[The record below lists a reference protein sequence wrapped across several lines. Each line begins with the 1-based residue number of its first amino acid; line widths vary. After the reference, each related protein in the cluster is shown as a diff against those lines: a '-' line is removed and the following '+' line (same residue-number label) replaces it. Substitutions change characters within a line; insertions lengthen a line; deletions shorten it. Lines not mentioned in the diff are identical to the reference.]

1 MPPHILYCEYRLL
14 IWFLKDK
21 MKTQQI
27 VKLKWVAL
35 ASLLN
40 NTGAAFLWP
49 LTTMYLHDYLRQ
61 SLTTAGFVMLIMSI
75 AMMSGNYLGGWLFDH
90 WQQYQTALLGV
101 SLSTIAIFLLIF
113 IHDWPWYAV
122 LITINSFGD
131 GINATIVNSYGA
143 MVSGHTSRYVFNY
156 IYMAFNIGVVIG
168 TLLVGI
174 LLPISV
180 VVVFAVATIFYAMLL
195 MLVTLTFN
203 VKLTALK
210 EKAATKH
217 HQHVPKQL
225 HSRWII
231 LVWFILIN
239 YITIHLSYSLWESV
253 MAVHMTNMRIPFYA
267 YSMLWTLNGVLIIV
281 GQPLVNKL
289 SPYMRL
295 STQIIIGIFIFA
307 CSFFLLIF
315 ARTLGAFVLDF
326 VILTI
331 GEMTSFAGLPAWITQ
346 LTNVDEAGHYQGL
359 LNIMMSIGRAIGP
372 LYGGFIIEKGSYQ
385 ALFLSVFGMM
395 ITTLLVICIYLWR
408 LHRLQ
413 RHLNFEK

>member
-1 MPPHILYCEYRLL
+1 
-14 IWFLKDK
+14 
-21 MKTQQI
+21 MKKQQT

-49 LTTMYLHDYLRQ
+49 LTTMYLHNYLGQ
-61 SLTTAGFVMLIMSI
+61 SLTTAGLVMLVMSL

-90 WQQYQTALLGV
+90 WRQYQTALLGV
-101 SLSTIAIFLLIF
+101 SLSTLAIFLLIF
-113 IHDWPWYAV
+113 IHDWPWYAA

-143 MVSGHTSRYVFNY
+143 MVSDHTSRYVFNY
-156 IYMAFNIGVVIG
+156 IYMAFNVGVVIG

-180 VVVFAVATIFYAMLL
+180 VVVFAVATIFYAILAI
-195 MLVTLTFN
+195 LVILTFN
-203 VKLTALK
+203 VEITRLQETSDVRN
-210 EKAATKH
+210 
-217 HQHVPKQL
+217 HQQVPKQL
-225 HSRWII
+225 HRRWII
-231 LVWFILIN
+231 LVWFILVN

-253 MAVHMTNMRIPFYA
+253 MAVHMTNMGIPFYA

-315 ARTLGAFVLDF
+315 ARTLAAFIVDF
-326 VILTI
+326 IILTI

-346 LTNVDEAGHYQGL
+346 LTNVNEAGHYQGL

-372 LYGGFIIEKGSYQ
+372 LYGGFIIEKGGYQ
-385 ALFLSVFGMM
+385 ILFLSVFAMM
-395 ITTLLVICIYLWR
+395 IITLVVICVYL
-408 LHRLQ
+408 LHLHHLQ
-413 RHLNFEK
+413 RRLNFEK

>member
-1 MPPHILYCEYRLL
+1 
-14 IWFLKDK
+14 
-21 MKTQQI
+21 MKKQQT
-27 VKLKWVAL
+27 VRLKWVAL

-49 LTTMYLHDYLRQ
+49 LTTMYLHNYLGQ
-61 SLTTAGFVMLIMSI
+61 SLTTAGFVMLVMSI

-90 WQQYQTALLGV
+90 WRQYQTALLGV
-101 SLSTIAIFLLIF
+101 CLSTLAIFLLIF

-122 LITINSFGD
+122 LITVNSFGD

-143 MVSGHTSRYVFNY
+143 MVSDHSSRYVFNY

-168 TLLVGI
+168 TLLVGV

-180 VVVFAVATIFYAMLL
+180 VLVFTIATIFYVLL
-195 MLVTLTFN
+195 TVVVGLTFN
-203 VKLTALK
+203 VEISAVK
-210 EKAATKH
+210 EDGKVKSR
-217 HQHVPKQL
+217 QQIPSQL
-225 HSRWII
+225 HRRWII

-239 YITIHLSYSLWESV
+239 YITFHLSYSLWESV
-253 MAVHMTNMRIPFYA
+253 MAVHMTNMGIPFYA
-267 YSMLWTLNGVLIIV
+267 YSMLWTLNGILIII

-295 STQIIIGIFIFA
+295 STQIVIGIFIFA
-307 CSFFLLIF
+307 LSFFLLIF
-315 ARTLGAFVLDF
+315 ARTLLAFTIDF

-346 LTNVDEAGHYQGL
+346 LTNVNEAGHYQGL
-359 LNIMMSIGRAIGP
+359 LNIMMSVGRAIGP
-372 LYGGFIIEKGSYQ
+372 LYGGYIIEKGSYQ
-385 ALFLSVFGMM
+385 DLFLSVFGMM
-395 ITTLLVICIYLWR
+395 VVTLGVICIYLMY

-413 RHLNFEK
+413 KRVNLDK

>member
-1 MPPHILYCEYRLL
+1 M
-14 IWFLKDK
+14 
-21 MKTQQI
+21 MKQQT
-27 VKLKWVAL
+27 VKLKWVAF

-49 LTTMYLHDYLRQ
+49 LTTMYLHNYLGQ
-61 SLTTAGFVMLIMSI
+61 SLTTAGFVILVMSI

-90 WQQYQTALLGV
+90 WRQYQTALIGV
-101 SLSTIAIFLLIF
+101 SLSTLAIFLLIF
-113 IHDWPWYAV
+113 IHGWPWYAV

-143 MVSGHTSRYVFNY
+143 MVSDYPARYVFNY

-168 TLLVGI
+168 TLLVGV

-180 VVVFAVATIFYAMLL
+180 VVVFIAATVFYVFLTI
-195 MLVTLTFN
+195 LVILTFN
-203 VKLTALK
+203 VEVGKAKKAQGSK
-210 EKAATKH
+210 ERHK
-217 HQHVPKQL
+217 VPRQL
-225 HSRWII
+225 HQRWII

-239 YITIHLSYSLWESV
+239 YITVHLSYSLWESV
-253 MAVHMTNMRIPFYA
+253 MAVHMTNMGIPFYA

-295 STQIIIGIFIFA
+295 STQIIIGLFIFA
-307 CSFFLLIF
+307 VSFFLLIF
-315 ARTLGAFVLDF
+315 ARTLFAFVLDF

-346 LTNVDEAGHYQGL
+346 LTNVNEAGHYQGL
-359 LNIMMSIGRAIGP
+359 LNIMMSIGRALGP
-372 LYGGFIIEKGSYQ
+372 LYGGYIIEKGNYQ
-385 ALFLSVFGMM
+385 ILFLSVFGMM
-395 ITTLLVICIYLWR
+395 IITLGIICIYLYY
-408 LHRLQ
+408 LHRIQ
-413 RHLNFEK
+413 HRLNLEK